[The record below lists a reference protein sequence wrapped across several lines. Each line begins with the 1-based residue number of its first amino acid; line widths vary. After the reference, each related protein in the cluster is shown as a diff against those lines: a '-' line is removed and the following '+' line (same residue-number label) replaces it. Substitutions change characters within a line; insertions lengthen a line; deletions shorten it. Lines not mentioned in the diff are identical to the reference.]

1 MRRITLFALAL
12 VPLSLLAADWPQW
25 RGPGRDS
32 IVTGAAWP
40 EKLTGLEKTWR
51 VALDKGYPGPIV
63 SKDRVWVA
71 ETKNAK
77 DEVVRCLDRATGKQI
92 WETSWPGSM
101 SVPFFARAN
110 GSWIR
115 ATPAFDGE
123 SLFVA
128 GMRDVLVCLDAAT
141 GKERWRV
148 DFMERY
154 KSPLPAFGFVSSPLV
169 EGDSVYIQAGAS
181 FLKVN
186 KKTGETIWRTLKD
199 DGGMYGSTFSS
210 PTFATLAGKRQLL
223 VQTRTTLAGVDPAK
237 GEVLWDQ
244 KIPATRG
251 MNILTPTVYGEGVFT
266 SAYGAKTY
274 LFNIKKESTDAK
286 KMDVAESW
294 NIAME
299 GYMSSPVVIGKHAYL
314 HLRNQRVSCVNL
326 ETGKTTWTT
335 TKTYGKYWSMVANGD
350 KILALDERG
359 ILYLLKA
366 NPEKFELLD
375 EKKVSDQEC
384 WGHLA
389 IVGDEVF
396 IRELQG
402 VSAWKWKK

>member
-1 MRRITLFALAL
+1 MGRITLFALAL